1 MANDKIESE
10 GSQDLKK
17 LIRNRGTIKQR
28 LSVVEKFIYKIKTT
42 FTDDNKPNLNDVEL
56 RFKNSSTLLQDFEN
70 IQSIIE
76 SLCEENDLESHF
88 KEGEEFQERY
98 YLIQD
103 FLSTYIKNE
112 KKDSDNVSNVTQPI
126 TPVNNFTNSR
136 NNFDSLQ
143 NVLLPKLKLPTFSGN
158 FEQWLNFKLSFIS
171 IIDSNCNLTDL
182 QKFQFLKASLEGYAS
197 RFVEGLEGV
206 EKPYEQSWYNLCN
219 KFDKKQFLLD
229 THFQQLLNVSQLNK
243 ENFHSFN
250 IMLDQITKH
259 ITAIESMKL
268 NSKILYD
275 SLVIHLLSG
284 KFDKVS
290 LREWKELEYDGDL
303 PTLDEFQEFIKNK
316 ADLLQSL
323 EQSYTV
329 KPVQTM
335 NKQPYQNRNSNNSQ
349 LNLSVNNS
357 EPYSVKCNFCK
368 KNHTIYKCQE
378 FLALSVKERMN
389 SVKRLNLC
397 QNCLRTGHSHDHCT
411 FFPCKICKVNNKV
424 LKHNTLLH
432 ITSPNRDQMQQN
444 SQNML
449 IRPTV
454 KCESQVLLSTIVC
467 KVKDSEGNYH
477 DCRALLDCG
486 AQSNLITEK
495 FCKKLNL
502 HCTQTNLSIMG
513 INQIVSQLNKKC
525 NLSLFSNSS
534 NFNCTIDCFVSPII
548 TSNIPSCHISNIDNW
563 NIPKHIIL
571 SDPTFFISRGI
582 DLLIGASLFWDLILD
597 GKIKLSDNLPSL
609 QNTQFGYI
617 VTGILPFSVSKN
629 STSICNFSKV
639 HIPEDDQ
646 LKRFWELE
654 EVKMTLPL
662 TKGDLE
668 CEKQFENDTFRN
680 EQGQFVVKFPLKH
693 SPSMLGNSK
702 EIASK
707 RFLSLERKFVD
718 PNFKKL
724 YFDFIH
730 EYESLGHMT
739 KVLDSVSNNS
749 NNISY
754 FLPHHGVLKEES
766 ITTKLRTVFDGSCP
780 SSSGWSLNDIQY
792 VGPKV
797 QNDIIDIILRFR
809 IHKYVVS
816 ADISKMYRCIL
827 MNSEHR
833 PLQQILWRETPN
845 DKLSVYQLNTVSYGT
860 RSAPYLAIKCLKDL
874 ANQHN
879 ENYPE
884 ACQIIHN
891 DFYVDDLLTGSNDL
905 TELKTRCKEIYSI
918 LESGHFIL
926 RKWVSNDAQ
935 VISDISHSYIS
946 NSVLDLGKN
955 ESCKT
960 LGIQWVPVSD
970 NLKYNI
976 KKCSLDN
983 KNPVTK
989 RNILSII
996 AQIYDPLN
1004 LLSPTIITFKLIIQ
1018 KLWSLRIPWDSSVPS
1033 DLEQLFIK
1041 MLKGLP
1047 CLNDLYIPRTVIPE
1061 GFNLVDVHC
1070 FCDASKDAYACSIY
1084 VRSKDIQ
1091 DNIHVHL
1098 LCAKSKVAPLKT
1110 ITIPKLELCASLLGC
1125 QLIELVTNSLSLSV
1139 PIIMWSDSQV
1149 TLSWIGTEPSLL
1161 QVFVA
1166 NRVAKIQS
1174 FSNLHDWRY
1183 VNTKNNPAD
1192 LATRGIS
1199 PECLLN
1205 SSLWWTGPPFLK
1217 TDTSDWPD
1225 NNNYSIPFNQL
1236 PELKKKVVILQTTI
1250 NENHY
1255 IFMKFSSLLKL
1266 RRVTALCIRFFNN
1279 LKNKKNKLDLQTG
1292 HISVSELNDANES
1305 LIKLAQKESFNSELN
1320 LLNKNGNL
1328 NKKHKL
1334 SSLAPFI
1341 DTKGIMRVG
1350 GRLKNTYLSY
1360 EVKHPVLLYSNHP
1373 FTKLIFDYK
1382 HKQLL
1387 HPGPQLLLASIR
1399 QFYWPVGGLNLAKK
1413 TVKNCILCFKFNP
1426 TPASCPMAS
1435 LPDNR
1440 IKPSLPFKITGID
1453 YAGPFFILNKPG
1465 KGAKLVK
1472 CYLAVFICFCTKAV
1486 HLEIVSCLTTESFL
1500 ACLKRFTSRRGL
1512 PSQIFSD
1519 NGSTFIGASNEL
1531 RDLGKFLQ
1539 TNQGY
1544 IIDSTSQDN
1553 IHWVFIPPY
1562 TPNFGGLWEA
1572 AVKSAKHHL
1581 KRALINHNVTFE
1593 EFNTLVIQVEGI
1605 LNSRPLFSMSNDP
1618 NDLSPI
1624 TPSHF
1629 LIGRPLNSVPEV
1641 DLTQSKFNRLSRI
1654 QHVQKLCQQFWSQ
1667 FSKHYISELHSQ
1679 YKWKENPTKV
1689 DNGALVL
1696 LRNEKQ
1702 PSYRWCLG
1710 RVIQQFP
1717 SKDGVSRVAEILTQK
1732 GKICRSIRHLC
1743 PLPLQEEIEN

>member
-17 LIRNRGTIKQR
+17 LIRNRGTIKQK
-28 LSVVEKFIYKIKTT
+28 LSGVEKFINKIKTT
-42 FTDDNKPNLNDVEL
+42 VSDNKPSLNDVEL
-56 RFKNSSTLLQDFEN
+56 RFKDSSALLQDFDN

-76 SLCEENDLESHF
+76 SLCEENDLDSHF
-88 KEGEEFQERY
+88 KERENFQDRY
-98 YLIQD
+98 YSTQD
-103 FLSTYIKNE
+103 FLSTYIKSECNIE
-112 KKDSDNVSNVTQPI
+112 NVSNIQSDTQD
-126 TPVNNFTNSR
+126 NNSANSR
-136 NNFDSLQ
+136 NNFDSLH
-143 NVLLPKLKLPTFSGN
+143 NVLLPKLKLPSFSGN

-171 IIDSNCNLTDL
+171 IIDSNANLTDL

-197 RFVEGLEGV
+197 RFVEGFEGLK
-206 EKPYEQSWYNLCN
+206 KPYEQSWHNLCN

-243 ENFHSFN
+243 ENFYNFN

-259 ITAIESMKL
+259 VSAIESMKL
-268 NSKILYD
+268 NSKILFD
-275 SLVIHLLSG
+275 SLIIHLLSG

-303 PTLDEFQEFIKNK
+303 PTLNEFQEFIKNK

-329 KPVQTM
+329 KPVQTT
-335 NKQPYQNRNSNNSQ
+335 NHKPYYPNRYSNNSQ
-349 LNLSVNNS
+349 VNVSLNNS
-357 EPYSVKCNFCK
+357 VSYSVKCNFCK
-368 KNHTIYKCQE
+368 NDHAIYKCQK
-378 FLALSVKERMN
+378 FLALSVKERFN
-389 SVKRLNLC
+389 NVRRLNLC
-397 QNCLRTGHSHDHCT
+397 QNCLRTGHSHDNCT
-411 FFPCKICKVNNKV
+411 FFPCKICKSNNKV

-432 ITSPNRDQMQQN
+432 INHAIRDQNQQN
-444 SQNML
+444 SQTLNML
-449 IRPTV
+449 VRPTI
-454 KCESQVLLSTIVC
+454 KSQSQIILSTIVC
-467 KVKDSEGNYH
+467 KVKGSDGHYH

-486 AQSNLITEK
+486 AQSNLISEK
-495 FCKKLNL
+495 FCKKLKL

-513 INQIVSQLNKKC
+513 INQVVSQLNKKC
-525 NLSLFSNSS
+525 NLSLFSNTS
-534 NFNCTIDCFVSPII
+534 NYNCTIDCFVSPII
-548 TSNIPSCHISNIDNW
+548 TNNIPSCHVSNVDSW
-563 NIPKHIIL
+563 NIPKNILL
-571 SDPTFFISRGI
+571 SDPQFYISREI
-582 DLLIGASLFWDLILD
+582 DLLIGAGLFWDLILD
-597 GKIKLSDNLPSL
+597 GKINLSNNLPSL
-609 QNTQFGYI
+609 QNTHFGYI
-617 VTGILPFSVSKN
+617 VTGILPFPVAIN
-629 STSICNFSKV
+629 STSICNFSKI

-646 LKRFWELE
+646 LKKFWELE
-654 EVKMTLPL
+654 EVKITLPL
-662 TKGDLE
+662 TKDDSE
-668 CEKQFENDTFRN
+668 CEIQFENDTFRDK
-680 EQGQFVVKFPLKH
+680 QGQFVVKFPLKH
-693 SPSMLGNSK
+693 SPNMLGNSK

-707 RFLSLERKFVD
+707 RFLSLEKKFTD
-718 PNFKKL
+718 PDYKNM

-739 KVLDSVSNNS
+739 KVLDSSNNNS
-749 NNISY
+749 NISY
-754 FLPHHGVLKEES
+754 FLPHHGVLKVES
-766 ITTKLRTVFDGSCP
+766 ITTKLRTVFDASCP

-827 MNSEHR
+827 MNSEHK
-833 PLQQILWRETPN
+833 PLQQILWRENPN
-845 DKLSVYQLNTVSYGT
+845 DEFSVYQLNTVSYGT
-860 RSAPYLAIKCLKDL
+860 RSAPYLAIKCLKEL
-874 ANQHN
+874 ANQN
-879 ENYPE
+879 FANYPQ
-884 ACQIIHN
+884 ASQIIHN

-905 TELKTRCKEIYSI
+905 TELKIRCKEIYSI

-935 VISDISHSYIS
+935 VISDISPSNIS
-946 NSVLDLGKN
+946 NSVLNLGKN

-976 KKCSLDN
+976 KQSNLVTN
-983 KNPVTK
+983 KPVTK

-1004 LLSPTIITFKLIIQ
+1004 LLSPVIITFKLIIQ
-1018 KLWSLRIPWDSSVPS
+1018 RLWSLKIPWDSLIPS
-1033 DLEQLFIK
+1033 DLEKLFIK
-1041 MLKGLP
+1041 CLKGLP
-1047 CLNDLYIPRTVIPE
+1047 CLNDLFIPRTVIPE
-1061 GFNLVDVHC
+1061 GYKLVDIHC

-1091 DNIHVHL
+1091 GNFQVHL

-1110 ITIPKLELCASLLGC
+1110 ITIPKLELCASLLGS
-1125 QLIELVTNSLSLSV
+1125 QLIQLVKNALSLSV

-1149 TLSWIGTEPSLL
+1149 ALSWIGTEPSLL

-1166 NRVAKIQS
+1166 NRVSKIQS
-1174 FSNLHDWRY
+1174 CNLNDWRY
-1183 VNTKNNPAD
+1183 VNTKDNPAD
-1192 LATRGIS
+1192 LATRGVQ
-1199 PECLLN
+1199 PESLLN
-1205 SSLWWTGPPFLK
+1205 STLWWTGPSFLK
-1217 TDTSDWPD
+1217 INDCDWPVT
-1225 NNNYSIPFNQL
+1225 NYSVPYNQL
-1236 PELKKKVVILQTTI
+1236 PELKKKITILQTTS
-1250 NENHY
+1250 NENCY
-1255 IFMKFSSLLKL
+1255 LFLKFSNLLKL
-1266 RRVTALCIRFFNN
+1266 RRITALCIRFYNN
-1279 LKNKKNKLDLQTG
+1279 LKSHKNNLPLQTG
-1292 HISVSELNDANES
+1292 TISVSELNNANES
-1305 LIKLAQKESFNSELN
+1305 LIRLAQSECFISELN
-1320 LLNKNGNL
+1320 LLNKNCNL
-1328 NKKHKL
+1328 DKKHKL
-1334 SSLAPFI
+1334 SSLAPFV

-1360 EVKHPVLLYSNHP
+1360 EVKHPVLLHSNHP
-1373 FTKLIFDYK
+1373 FTKLVFDYK

-1413 TVKNCILCFKFNP
+1413 TVKNCMICFKFNP

-1440 IKPSLPFKITGID
+1440 IKPGLPFKITGLD

-1486 HLEIVSCLTTESFL
+1486 HLEIVSSLTTESFL

-1519 NGSTFIGASNEL
+1519 NGSTFIGAKNEL
-1531 RDLGKFLQ
+1531 KDLGHFLQ
-1539 TNQGY
+1539 TRQGS

-1618 NDLSPI
+1618 NDLAPI

-1629 LIGRPLNSVPEV
+1629 LIGRPLNSVPEL
-1641 DLTQSKFNRLSRI
+1641 DLQEIKFNRLTRI

-1667 FSKHYISELHSQ
+1667 FSKHYISQLHAQ
-1679 YKWKENPTKV
+1679 YKWKEGPTEIR
-1689 DNGALVL
+1689 NGALVL

-1702 PSYRWCLG
+1702 PPYMWSLG

-1717 SKDGVSRVAEILTQK
+1717 SKDGISRVAEILTK
-1732 GKICRSIRHLC
+1732 RGKISRSTRHLC
-1743 PLPLQEEIEN
+1743 PLPSQEDIDN